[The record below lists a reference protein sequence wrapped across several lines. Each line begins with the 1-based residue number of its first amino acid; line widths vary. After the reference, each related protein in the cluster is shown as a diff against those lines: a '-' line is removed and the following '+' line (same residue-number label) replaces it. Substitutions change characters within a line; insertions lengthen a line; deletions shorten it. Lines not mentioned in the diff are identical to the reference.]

1 MAAGKA
7 LYEKPPSTA
16 ELAAFGF
23 TPDLFESDPVEVWPC
38 HWQAVTLFI
47 QLGTQW
53 RVGVNGYTG
62 LDYTALFALCERKG
76 ISGDAFDEL
85 FDDIRTLEATALNE
99 IHKPSQ

>member
-1 MAAGKA
+1 MAGGKD
-7 LYEKPPSTA
+7 LYEKTPSTA
-16 ELAAFGF
+16 EPGAVRVSPA
-23 TPDLFESDPVEVWPC
+23 LFDPGPVEVWPC